1 MKSDAALIDFAR
13 MIRAEQNDLSKKML
27 GLDIC
32 MNFATSQ
39 RKAGR
44 CLSKEDIDG
53 LGEKLG
59 NKDIAQFFIE
69 RVWTEVF
76 EGRIPGIARLG
87 NIKAIYLGAF
97 SNPKGA
103 GRKATRW
110 PDGMGGRG
118 KMRSLQVPA
127 EIYDAVMDAAEKIA
141 WQDRES

>member
-1 MKSDAALIDFAR
+1 MKSDAALVEFAR
-13 MIRAEQNDLSKKML
+13 MIRAIQKDLSKKML
-27 GLDIC
+27 GLEIC
-32 MNFATSQ
+32 LNFATIQ
-39 RKAGR
+39 RKSGR
-44 CLSKEDIDG
+44 RLIADDVDG
-53 LGEKLG
+53 LSEKLG
-59 NKDIAQFFIE
+59 DKDVAAFFIE
-69 RVWTEVF
+69 RVWPEVF
-76 EGRIPGIARLG
+76 EGIIPGNARLG

-110 PDGMGGRG
+110 PAGMGGRG